1 MTDYRN
7 DARRELAR
15 AKVELGSADDER
27 LKYGALEL
35 RMAMESLTYD
45 RALAYKDEFPPA
57 EYETWQ
63 PRKVMGILLEI
74 DPNADKD
81 SSLAFGIEPSLGVTP
96 DVMEPLGTER
106 VLNMGTIKRHYDA
119 LGSFLHVP
127 TLKQRKG
134 GANVDPVKFR
144 TRCDEITACLTE
156 VLASPVWNAT
166 IGIFA
171 SLDCMK
177 CGHPVRKRMP
187 HGKAV
192 VDATCFECGATYKVT
207 DAGEGKAHFEPD
219 QVEVKCANP
228 DCRTAVYPWRSEI
241 EPNSGWK
248 CEVCGGEN
256 DIKLM
261 IQHSPAVPDEAA
273 KLSGEGVK
281 APPALSAAAD
291 RERLVQD

>member
-15 AKVELGSADDER
+15 AKIELASVDDER
-27 LKYGALEL
+27 LKYAALEL

-63 PRKVMGILLEI
+63 PRKVMAILLEI

-96 DVMEPLGTER
+96 DVMQSLGTER

-119 LGSFLHVP
+119 LGSYLHVS
-127 TLKQRKG
+127 TIKQRKD
-134 GANVDPVKFR
+134 GAKVDPVKFR
-144 TRCDEITACLTE
+144 ARCDDIAVYLTD

-166 IGIFA
+166 MGNFA

-177 CGHPVRKRMP
+177 CRHPIRERMP
-187 HGKAV
+187 HGQAV
-192 VDATCFECGATYKVT
+192 IDATCFECGATYKVT

-219 QVEVKCANP
+219 QVEVKCANAE
-228 DCRTAVYPWRSEI
+228 CKTSIFPWRSEI
-241 EPNSGWK
+241 ENGRGWK

-256 DIKLM
+256 DIKLV
-261 IQHSPAVPDEAA
+261 IQHRPATAIKGPKPE
-273 KLSGEGVK
+273 GEG
-281 APPALSAAAD
+281 A
-291 RERLVQD
+291 

>member
-15 AKVELGSADDER
+15 AKDELASADDER
-27 LKYGALEL
+27 LKYAALEL

-45 RALAYKDEFPPA
+45 RALAYKDQFPPV
-57 EYETWQ
+57 EYQAWQ
-63 PRKVMGILLEI
+63 PRKVMAILLEI

-81 SSLAFGIEPSLGVTP
+81 SSLAFGIEPALGVTP
-96 DVMEPLGTER
+96 DEMQSLGTER
-106 VLNMGTIKRHYDA
+106 VLNMATIKRHYDA
-119 LGSFLHVP
+119 LGSYLHVP
-127 TLKQRKG
+127 TIKQRKDS
-134 GANVDPVKFR
+134 AKVDPVKFR
-144 TRCDEITACLTE
+144 ARCDEIAAYLTD

-177 CGHPVRKRMP
+177 CGHPLRKRMP

-192 VDATCFECGATYKVT
+192 VDATCFECGATYRVT
-207 DAGEGKAHFEPD
+207 DAGKGKAHFEPD
-219 QVEVKCANP
+219 QVKVKCANP

-241 EPNSGWK
+241 ENGRTWK
-248 CEVCGGEN
+248 CEICGGDN

-261 IQHSPAVPDEAA
+261 IQHRPVSSIEPGQPDGDGA
-273 KLSGEGVK
+273 
-281 APPALSAAAD
+281 
-291 RERLVQD
+291 

>member
-15 AKVELGSADDER
+15 AKDELACSDDEH
-27 LKYGALEL
+27 LKYAALEL

-45 RALAYKDEFPPA
+45 RALAYKDEFPSA

-63 PRKVMGILLEI
+63 PRKVMAILLEI

-96 DVMEPLGTER
+96 DVMKSLGTER

-119 LGSFLHVP
+119 LGSYLHVP
-127 TLKQRKG
+127 TIKQRKG
-134 GANVDPVKFR
+134 RAKVDHVKLR
-144 TRCDEITACLTE
+144 ARCEEIAAYLTE

-166 IGIFA
+166 MGNFA

-187 HGKAV
+187 HGQTV

-207 DAGEGKAHFEPD
+207 DPGEGKAHFEPD
-219 QVEVKCANP
+219 QVEVKCADP
-228 DCRTAVYPWRSEI
+228 ECKTSIFPWRSEI
-241 EPNSGWK
+241 KPNSGWK

-261 IQHSPAVPDEAA
+261 IQHRP
-273 KLSGEGVK
+273 
-281 APPALSAAAD
+281 AAAIEASKPE
-291 RERLVQD
+291 RESA